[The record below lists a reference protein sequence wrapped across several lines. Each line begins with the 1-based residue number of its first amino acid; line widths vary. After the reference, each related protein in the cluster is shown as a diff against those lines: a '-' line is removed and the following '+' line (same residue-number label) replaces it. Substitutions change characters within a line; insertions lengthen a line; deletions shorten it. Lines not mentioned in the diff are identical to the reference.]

1 MFKTLLN
8 LTGPSQD
15 AMSKTVLDGFFGSS
29 GSILSTSSS
38 LDVVD
43 DGDGGDGLAVR
54 GGDGALARLGT
65 GL

>member
-1 MFKTLLN
+1 
-8 LTGPSQD
+8 
-15 AMSKTVLDGFFGSS
+15 MSKTVLDGFFGSS